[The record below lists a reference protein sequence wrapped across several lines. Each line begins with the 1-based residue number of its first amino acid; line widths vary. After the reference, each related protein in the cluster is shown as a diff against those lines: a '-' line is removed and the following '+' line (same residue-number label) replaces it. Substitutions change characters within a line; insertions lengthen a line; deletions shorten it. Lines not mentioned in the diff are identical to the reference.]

1 MMGGDVYGDWKIDY
15 FHSMACYALTMEN
28 CGKVREGYIGG
39 ADWIFP
45 QFQAIKDN
53 SVVLTINKILHDCV
67 GKVGGFKISD
77 AVGTSIRLD
86 SEYDMVLN
94 PTLDFFLPSLMAV
107 GISEKRTAYYS
118 I

>member
-1 MMGGDVYGDWKIDY
+1 MN
-15 FHSMACYALTMEN
+15 N

-118 I
+118 IWFFKHFPYAGRSL